1 MVEHP
6 AVNRRVGG
14 SSPLRGANFE
24 YKAVLSALL
33 FYFLIEHCVKYW
45 YNNYAQHVHYI

>member
-1 MVEHP
+1 MDSLFKIILCQQSE
-6 AVNRRVGG
+6 
-14 SSPLRGANFE
+14 
-24 YKAVLSALL
+24 AVLSALL